1 MMDSLNI
8 KDLITVGIFSVINII
23 LIFTFGMLGY
33 IPILMLGLPI
43 IGALVWGIPFM
54 LFLTRVN
61 KFGMIT
67 LMGII
72 IGIVMFLSG
81 HTGIPIIV
89 YTITG
94 LLADII
100 IKTQNYSSIKTSIIG
115 YAVFAVG
122 LIGNMLPFFILRDYY
137 ISAMNAS
144 MGAEYVNFITPFLQ
158 YHFLIILIILTF
170 IAGLISGYIGKL
182 VLKKHFEKAG
192 MA

>member
-67 LMGII
+67 LMGLI

-81 HTGIPIIV
+81 HTWIPIIV

-94 LLADII
+94 LIADII
-100 IKTQNYSSIKTSIIG
+100 IKTKDYSSIKTSIIG

-158 YHFLIILIILTF
+158 YPFLIILVILTF

>member
-81 HTGIPIIV
+81 HTWIPIIV

-158 YHFLIILIILTF
+158 YHFLIILVILTF

>member
-81 HTGIPIIV
+81 HTWIPIIV

-137 ISAMNAS
+137 ISAMNTS

>member
-1 MMDSLNI
+1 MMESLNV

-23 LIFTFGMLGY
+23 LIFAFGMLGY
-33 IPILMLGLPI
+33 IPILMLILPI

-67 LMGII
+67 LMGLI

-81 HTGIPIIV
+81 HTWIPIIT

-94 LLADII
+94 LIADCI
-100 IKTQNYSSIKTSIIG
+100 IKTKDYSSIKTSIIG
-115 YAVFAVG
+115 YAIFAVG

-137 ISAMNAS
+137 ISAMNTS

-158 YHFLIILIILTF
+158 YHFLIILAILTF
-170 IAGLISGYIGKL
+170 LAGLISGYIGKL

>member
-1 MMDSLNI
+1 MMERLNI

-67 LMGII
+67 LMGLI

-81 HTGIPIIV
+81 HTWIPIIV

-94 LLADII
+94 LIADII
-100 IKTQNYSSIKTSIIG
+100 IKTKDYSSIKTSIIG

-158 YHFLIILIILTF
+158 YHFLIILVILTF

>member
-81 HTGIPIIV
+81 HTWIPIIV

>member
-1 MMDSLNI
+1 MMESINI

-67 LMGII
+67 LMGLI

-81 HTGIPIIV
+81 HTWIPIIV

-94 LLADII
+94 LLSDII

-144 MGAEYVNFITPFLQ
+144 MGVEYVNFITPFLQ
-158 YHFLIILIILTF
+158 YHFLIILVILTF
-170 IAGLISGYIGKL
+170 IAGLISGYVGKL
-182 VLKKHFEKAG
+182 VLKKHFKKAG

>member
-1 MMDSLNI
+1 MMESLNI

-67 LMGII
+67 LMGLI

-81 HTGIPIIV
+81 HTWIPIIV

-94 LLADII
+94 LIADII
-100 IKTQNYSSIKTSIIG
+100 IKTKDYSSIKTSIIG

-170 IAGLISGYIGKL
+170 IAGLLSGYIGKL